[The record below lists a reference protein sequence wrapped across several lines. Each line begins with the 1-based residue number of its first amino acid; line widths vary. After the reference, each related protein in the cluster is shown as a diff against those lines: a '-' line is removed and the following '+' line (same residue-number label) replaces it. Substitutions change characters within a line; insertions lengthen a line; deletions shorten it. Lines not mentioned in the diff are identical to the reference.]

1 MNNIVYDMITD
12 YKNGVHIALPSYCT
26 GNKRVIEAILKYY
39 SDKKDY
45 VLLEATSNQVNQFGG
60 YTGLK
65 PADYKKMVFSV
76 AKQIGF
82 DTKRILLGGD
92 HLGPLVWC
100 KEPEAVA
107 MQKAVDLVTMFVRAG
122 YQKIH
127 LDTSMRLADDLVDK
141 PLSTETIARR
151 GALLFKASESA
162 FLELKKEQPD
172 AVHPVYIIGSE
183 VPIPGG
189 ASGEETK
196 TLNVTRTEDFIST
209 IDDYEKE
216 FKKQGIEDAFNH
228 IVGVVVQPGVEFDND
243 GVIEFVSEKAR
254 ALSET
259 ILQYKRIIFEGHST
273 DYQTPYSLRK
283 MVESGV
289 FILKVGPALTFAYR
303 EALTGMEKILN
314 EINGYHGF
322 SDALLAAMNDNDA
335 NWQNHYVNNAKTLQI
350 YQQYSFSD
358 RCRYYLG
365 DIRVK
370 KAIEELKDR
379 FNKSTI
385 PLFLVHQFL
394 PFQYCKIRDCNM
406 KLNFD
411 AIVDDMVS
419 LVLDNYRYA
428 SGIDESRNFYV

>member
-1 MNNIVYDMITD
+1 MNNIIHDMITD

-39 SDKKDY
+39 KDKKDY
-45 VLLEATSNQVNQFGG
+45 ILLEATANQVNQYGG

-65 PADYKKMVFSV
+65 PADYKSMVFAV
-76 AKQIGF
+76 AKRNGF
-82 DTKRILLGGD
+82 DTNRILLGGD

-100 KEPEAVA
+100 KEPEEIA
-107 MQKAVDLVTMFVRAG
+107 MKKAVELVSLFVRAG

-127 LDTSMRLADDLVDK
+127 LDTSMRLGDDPVDK
-141 PLSTETIARR
+141 PLSTEKIARR

-162 FLELKKEQPD
+162 FLELKEEQPD

-189 ASGEETK
+189 ASGEDTK
-196 TLNVTRTEDFIST
+196 TLNVTRTEDFVST
-209 IDDYEKE
+209 IDAYEKE
-216 FKKQGIEDAFNH
+216 FKNQGIEDAFKH

-243 GVIEFVSEKAR
+243 GVVEFVPVKAK

-259 ILQYKRIIFEGHST
+259 ISQYKRVVFEGHST

-283 MVESGV
+283 LVEGGV

-322 SDALLAAMNDNDA
+322 SGALLAAMNDNDA
-335 NWQNHYVNNAKTLQI
+335 NWHNHYVNNAKTLQI

-365 DIRVK
+365 VTSVK
-370 KAIEELKDR
+370 ESIEELKDV

-428 SGIDESRNFYV
+428 SGFDETCKYYV

>member
-1 MNNIVYDMITD
+1 MNNIIHDMITD

-39 SDKKDY
+39 RDKKDY
-45 VLLEATSNQVNQFGG
+45 ILLEATANQVNQFGG

-65 PADYKKMVFSV
+65 PADYKKLIFSV
-76 AKQIGF
+76 AEQIGF
-82 DTKRILLGGD
+82 ETKRILLGGD

-107 MQKAVDLVTMFVRAG
+107 MQKAVDLVTMVVRAG

-127 LDTSMRLADDLVDK
+127 LDTSMRLGDDPVDK
-141 PLSTETIARR
+141 PLPTETIARR

-162 FLELKKEQPD
+162 FLELKKKQPD
-172 AVHPVYIIGSE
+172 AVQPVYIIGSE

-189 ASGEETK
+189 ASGEDTK

-209 IDDYEKE
+209 IDAYEKE
-216 FKKQGIEDAFNH
+216 FKIQGIEDAFNH

-243 GVIEFVSEKAR
+243 GVVEFVAEKAR

-259 ILQYKRIIFEGHST
+259 ISQYKRIVFEGHST

-303 EALTGMEKILN
+303 EALTGMEKVLT
-314 EINGYHGF
+314 EIDGYRGF
-322 SDALLAAMNDNDA
+322 SDVLIEVMGENDVNWNNYYDKSA
-335 NWQNHYVNNAKTLQI
+335 NMLKM

-406 KLNFD
+406 KLDFD
-411 AIVDDMVS
+411 EIVDDMVS

-428 SGIDESRNFYV
+428 SGIDESRSIYV

>member
-12 YKNGVHIALPSYCT
+12 YKNGVHIALPSYCI
-26 GNKRVIEAILKYY
+26 GNQRVIEAILKYY

-45 VLLEATSNQVNQFGG
+45 VLLEATANQVNQFGG

-76 AKQIGF
+76 AEQIGF
-82 DTKRILLGGD
+82 NTKRILLGGD

-127 LDTSMRLADDLVDK
+127 LDTSMRLGNDPVDK
-141 PLSTETIARR
+141 PLSTETIAKR
-151 GALLFKASESA
+151 GALLFKAGESA
-162 FLELKKEQPD
+162 FLKLKEEQPD
-172 AVHPVYIIGSE
+172 AVHPVFIIGSE

-189 ASGEETK
+189 ASGQDTK
-196 TLNVTRTEDFIST
+196 TLSVTRTEDFIST
-209 IDDYEKE
+209 VDAYEKE
-216 FKKQGIEDAFNH
+216 FKKHGFEDAFKH

-243 GVIEFVSEKAR
+243 GVVEFVAEKAR

-259 ILQYKRIIFEGHST
+259 ISQYKRIVFEGHST

-335 NWQNHYVNNAKTLQI
+335 NWHNHYVNNEKNLQI

-365 DIRVK
+365 VTSVK
-370 KAIEELKDR
+370 ESIEELKDK

-406 KLNFD
+406 KLSFD
-411 AIVDDMVS
+411 TIVDDMVS

>member
-1 MNNIVYDMITD
+1 MQNIIQNWIAE
-12 YKNGVHIALPSYCT
+12 YKAGKILALPSYCT
-26 GNKRVIEAILKYY
+26 GNQRVIEAILRYY
-39 SDKKDY
+39 REKQEY
-45 VLLEATSNQVNQFGG
+45 VLLEATANQVNQFGG

-65 PADYKKMVFSV
+65 PADYKNMVISI
-76 AKQIGF
+76 AQRIGM
-82 DTKRILLGGD
+82 DTEELLFGGD

-100 KEPEAVA
+100 KEPQDNA
-107 MQKAVDLVTMFVRAG
+107 MEKAVQLVTLFVKAG

-127 LDTSMRLADDLVDK
+127 LDTSMKLGDDPVDQPLAK
-141 PLSTETIARR
+141 ETIAKR
-151 GALLFKASESA
+151 GAVLFKACEKA
-162 FLELKKEQPD
+162 FAELQKQD
-172 AVHPVYIIGSE
+172 VNAIHPVYIIGSE

-189 ASGEETK
+189 ASGEDTK

-209 IDDYEKE
+209 IAAYENE

-243 GVIEFVSEKAR
+243 GVVEFVPEKAR
-254 ALSET
+254 ALAET
-259 ILQYKRIIFEGHST
+259 ISRYKRIVFEGHST

-303 EALTGMEKILN
+303 EALTGMEKILT
-314 EINGYHGF
+314 EINGYRGF
-322 SDALLAAMNDNDA
+322 SDALLEVMGGNDV
-335 NWQNHYVNNAKTLQI
+335 NWHNHYDKKATTLKM

-365 DIRVK
+365 DTRVK
-370 KAIEELKDR
+370 EAIEELKDR

-394 PFQYCKIRDCNM
+394 PFQYFKIRDCNM
-406 KLNFD
+406 KCDFD
-411 AIVDDMVS
+411 SIVDDMVS

-428 SGIDESRNFYV
+428 SGIDEARNFYV

>member
-1 MNNIVYDMITD
+1 MKVSNLIKKKKKKGNVLANF
-12 YKNGVHIALPSYCT
+12 KGVNYELS
-26 GNKRVIEAILKYY
+26 GN
-39 SDKKDY
+39 
-45 VLLEATSNQVNQFGG
+45 
-60 YTGLK
+60 
-65 PADYKKMVFSV
+65 
-76 AKQIGF
+76 
-82 DTKRILLGGD
+82 
-92 HLGPLVWC
+92 
-100 KEPEAVA
+100 
-107 MQKAVDLVTMFVRAG
+107 
-122 YQKIH
+122 
-127 LDTSMRLADDLVDK
+127 
-141 PLSTETIARR
+141 
-151 GALLFKASESA
+151 
-162 FLELKKEQPD
+162 
-172 AVHPVYIIGSE
+172 
-183 VPIPGG
+183 IPGIN
-189 ASGEETK
+189 ASINKPNINIGGSIPGLDIYINK
-196 TLNVTRTEDFIST
+196 
-209 IDDYEKE
+209 
-216 FKKQGIEDAFNH
+216 
-228 IVGVVVQPGVEFDND
+228 PGVEFDND

-259 ILQYKRIIFEGHST
+259 ILQYKRIVFEGHST

-289 FILKVGPALTFAYR
+289 FILKVGPELTFAYR

-322 SDALLAAMNDNDA
+322 SDALLTAMNDNDA
-335 NWQNHYVNNAKTLQI
+335 NWHNHYVNNAKTLQI